1 VRAPVAILGDSA
13 IVCDYVINPMT
24 KVKCLFAILPHLFQ
38 DDIQEQRITINR
50 KEIGEG
56 SYNALVTIAKPVG
69 FIETSN

>member
-1 VRAPVAILGDSA
+1 MAILGAFA
-13 IVCDYVINPMT
+13 IVCYYVINPKT
-24 KVKCLFAILPHLFQ
+24 TVKCLFTILPHLFQ

-56 SYNALVTIAKPVG
+56 SYNALVAIAKPVG

>member
-1 VRAPVAILGDSA
+1 
-13 IVCDYVINPMT
+13 MT